1 MTQCRRVS
9 DTDVSVLG
17 EGGGAHVGMGIRR
30 THVTV

>member
-9 DTDVSVLG
+9 DTDVSVL
-17 EGGGAHVGMGIRR
+17 GGGAHVGMGIRR